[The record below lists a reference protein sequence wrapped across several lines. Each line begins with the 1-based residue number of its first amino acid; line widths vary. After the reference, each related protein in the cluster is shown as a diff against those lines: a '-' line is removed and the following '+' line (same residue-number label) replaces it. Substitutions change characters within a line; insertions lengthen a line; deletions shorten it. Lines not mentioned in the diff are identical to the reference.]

1 MMDKLIAF
9 SKLLIEP
16 LLSLN
21 IYSPLLGV
29 LIGVYVTS
37 KLRIDRDRIMA
48 ANDAYKTVYGSLF
61 IKLSTIKINIEIR
74 KKEYG
79 KRNFRKLNKQSKKNK
94 NITLIAKQIIDVS
107 DEIHKMVKKHDQD
120 KLSMIVISRYFA
132 VEQIKE
138 QIRILEISILGF
150 GEEKKY
156 RERRIARLNYELA
169 CAKISFVQ
177 GILED
182 MKKILKTARIK
193 DREMK
198 KSIKFLL
205 KTCRA
210 AKKNEVSKSY
220 GIEKSRN
227 VKIFDAKKKT
237 AG

>member
-1 MMDKLIAF
+1 MMDKLIAI

-29 LIGVYVTS
+29 LIGVYITY

-74 KKEYG
+74 RKEYG

-107 DEIHKMVKKHDQD
+107 DDIHKMVKKHDQD

-138 QIRILEISILGF
+138 QIRILEISLLGL
-150 GEEKKY
+150 GEEEQV
-156 RERRIARLNYELA
+156 RENRIARLNYELA

-182 MKKILKTARIK
+182 IQKILKAARIK
-193 DREMK
+193 DQETK
-198 KSIKFLL
+198 KNIKFLL

-210 AKKNEVSKSY
+210 AKKNEVSKRY
-220 GIEKSRN
+220 GIEKSKD
-227 VKIFDAKKKT
+227 VKIFDAKNKPT
-237 AG
+237 G